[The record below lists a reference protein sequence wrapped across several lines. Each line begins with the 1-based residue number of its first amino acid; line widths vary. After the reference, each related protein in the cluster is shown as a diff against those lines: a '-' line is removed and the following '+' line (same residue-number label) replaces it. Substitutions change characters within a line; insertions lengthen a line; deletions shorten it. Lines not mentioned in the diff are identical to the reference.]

1 MVTCQDGLAPIKSHE
16 LLITL
21 SFGIMW
27 QTKPIISPFT
37 QWLSTPNLAG
47 WWITAR
53 GFYPSQPHDSFN
65 MWTTWGYVAIWKIY
79 ISPSIIFMA
88 INIDK
93 VLTPGMSFSTQSR
106 GRLLVW
112 FEALSHLNYFLSSL
126 QFLYCNVFENRFRRV
141 VQVTDIRYH
150 TL

>member
-27 QTKPIISPFT
+27 QTKRIISPLT

-53 GFYPSQPHDSFN
+53 GFYPLQPHDSFN
-65 MWTTWGYVAIWKIY
+65 MWTTWSYVAIWKIY
-79 ISPSIIFMA
+79 IYPSIILMA

-93 VLTPGMSFSTQSR
+93 VLTPGRSFSTQTLKSWPASCLIW
-106 GRLLVW
+106 GPQS
-112 FEALSHLNYFLSSL
+112 FELFFIVFALF
-126 QFLYCNVFENRFRRV
+126 
-141 VQVTDIRYH
+141 